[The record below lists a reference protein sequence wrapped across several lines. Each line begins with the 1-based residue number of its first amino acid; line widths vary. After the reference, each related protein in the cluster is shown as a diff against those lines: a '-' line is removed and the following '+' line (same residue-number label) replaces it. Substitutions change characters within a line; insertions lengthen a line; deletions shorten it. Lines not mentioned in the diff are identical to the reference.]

1 MAPLSSS
8 IDKHKTNSQNYNA
21 DITNFNTMKSSF
33 GGIFRYTGERG
44 LFHPNIFEWLKVKRR
59 DDDVGNYWR
68 VHDKLYN
75 LEDFIQKHPGGQ
87 DWIDF
92 SRGTDITE
100 AFESS
105 HFVNVKKVQQT
116 LAKYYVADAKEPRNS
131 PYTFKENGFYK
142 TLKRKAEPI
151 IKEVGMEPSQE
162 ATLIQDSLFVA
173 YMILAVLAVWLDS
186 MIFQVAAGTALG
198 MLTVGAHNFFH
209 KKDSWRI
216 FYYDLSSLSSY
227 EWRISHAFS
236 HHLFPN
242 TILDYEV
249 SLGEPMVEMLP
260 IRPKSFLHKY
270 IMPFVID
277 SLYGVYGLVQVAIRI
292 ISLLQGKQKVRLE
305 NALVILE
312 LVIFMRLAPTYLAGF
327 QAWAIILTASSFW
340 FAFVSNNS
348 AHHHPLCFHDGDES
362 RPDPDFGLCQLDATA
377 SKTDWYH
384 QNLFSVLTTFGD
396 HPNHHLFPT
405 VCHGKLKYLKGVVDE
420 TLQEFSEEL
429 LQFTQWQLFVGT
441 HQQLRRSVTHKFRK
455 SQ

>member
-1 MAPLSSS
+1 MAPLINNSVVKNQNNNS
-8 IDKHKTNSQNYNA
+8 DNVTDTKTL
-21 DITNFNTMKSSF
+21 TSSF
-33 GGIFRYTGERG
+33 AGISRYTGERG
-44 LFHPNIFEWLKVKRR
+44 LVHPSIFDWLIVKRR
-59 DDDVGNYWR
+59 DDNIGNLWR

-75 LEDFIQKHPGGQ
+75 LEDFIAKHPGGR
-87 DWIDF
+87 DWIEF

-105 HFVNVKKVQQT
+105 HFVNVKNVRQI
-116 LAKYYVADAKEPRNS
+116 LEKYYVADDPSPRNS

-151 IKEVGMEPSQE
+151 LKEVGMGLSKE
-162 ATLIQDSLFVA
+162 AMLIEDSLFVT
-173 YMILAVLAVWLDS
+173 YMVLAVLGVWLNS
-186 MIFQVAAGTALG
+186 MILQIAAGTVLG

-209 KKDSWRI
+209 KKDNWRI
-216 FYYDLSSLSSY
+216 YYYDLSSLSSY

-242 TILDYEV
+242 TVLDFEV
-249 SLGEPMVEMLP
+249 LLGEPMIEMLP
-260 IRPKSFLHKY
+260 IRPKYFIHKY

-277 SLYGVYGLVQVAIRI
+277 TLYGVYGLLQIVFRI
-292 ISLLQGKQKVRLE
+292 ISVLQGKQRIRPE
-305 NALVILE
+305 NLLVILQ
-312 LVIFMRLAPTYLAGF
+312 LFIFMQLAPTLMAGF
-327 QAWAIILTASSFW
+327 QAWAVIISATSFW

-348 AHHHPLCFHDGDES
+348 AHHHPHCFHDGDES

-384 QNLFSVLTTFGD
+384 RSLFSVLTTFGE
-396 HPNHHLFPT
+396 HPLHHLFPT
-405 VCHGKLKYLKGVVDE
+405 VCHGKLKYLKNVLNE
-420 TLQEFSEEL
+420 TLDEFSEEL